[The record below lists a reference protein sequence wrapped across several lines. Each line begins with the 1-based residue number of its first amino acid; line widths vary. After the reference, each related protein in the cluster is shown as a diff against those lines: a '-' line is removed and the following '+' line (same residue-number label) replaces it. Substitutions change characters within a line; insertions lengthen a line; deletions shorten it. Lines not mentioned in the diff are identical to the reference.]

1 MRKFD
6 LVIRIIFGV
15 LSAFMFI
22 LGFNIQDSNKISCI
36 IGFIAILILFIFDI
50 NTEKIF
56 KLSKSNP
63 KVATIKLI
71 TRFNIGII
79 TLVALIITL
88 NPIKSIP
95 QKKLDIIVGVVV
107 GLYILV
113 FGNLAPKIPFNRYLG
128 FRFPWIIR
136 DEETWRVAHKILG
149 YVSFPS
155 GIIAIIGSIYFNMNQ
170 VITLT
175 TCLLIIIPSVYSG
188 YFYYKKMKKF
198 EN

>member
-95 QKKLDIIVGVVV
+95 QKKLDTIVGVVV

-198 EN
+198 AN

>member
-22 LGFNIQDSNKISCI
+22 LGLTIQDSNKISCI
-36 IGFIAILILFIFDI
+36 VGFIAILILFIFDI

-79 TLVALIITL
+79 TLLALIITL

-128 FRFPWIIR
+128 FRLPWTIR

-198 EN
+198 AN

>member
-22 LGFNIQDSNKISCI
+22 LGLTIQDSNKISCI
-36 IGFIAILILFIFDI
+36 VGFIAILILFIFDI

-95 QKKLDIIVGVVV
+95 QKKLDTIVGVVV

-113 FGNLAPKIPFNRYLG
+113 LEI
-128 FRFPWIIR
+128 
-136 DEETWRVAHKILG
+136 
-149 YVSFPS
+149 
-155 GIIAIIGSIYFNMNQ
+155 
-170 VITLT
+170 
-175 TCLLIIIPSVYSG
+175 
-188 YFYYKKMKKF
+188 
-198 EN
+198 